1 MTFSLKNEICHA
13 KFKNNSLHSVVYRHP
28 LGYHTS
34 SAYLSQAQASQ
45 HIPPSELLVRT
56 WLFSKTKELLSY
68 YQVSIQEPFV
78 ISNYIIVSI
87 RNPFLR
93 GHQIGWLWT
102 LDRSN
107 ELSVPLN
114 LLLVLLNLV
123 PSHSFTSE
131 STYGSIKLIIT
142 FQILISCVRHSA
154 YLSPGLIH
162 LWNVTGHITRRKNSD
177 FIDSGLPSVSLS
189 LFPFTFLA

>member
-1 MTFSLKNEICHA
+1 MNLSAFDAT
-13 KFKNNSLHSVVYRHP
+13 KFTIDLRVYACFIP
-28 LGYHTS
+28 I
-34 SAYLSQAQASQ
+34 SAC
-45 HIPPSELLVRT
+45 I
-56 WLFSKTKELLSY
+56 
-68 YQVSIQEPFV
+68 IPFV

-189 LFPFTFLA
+189 LFPFTFSSAVTNFVQC

>member
-1 MTFSLKNEICHA
+1 
-13 KFKNNSLHSVVYRHP
+13 
-28 LGYHTS
+28 
-34 SAYLSQAQASQ
+34 
-45 HIPPSELLVRT
+45 
-56 WLFSKTKELLSY
+56 
-68 YQVSIQEPFV
+68 
-78 ISNYIIVSI
+78 VSI

-114 LLLVLLNLV
+114 LLLVLFNLV

-142 FQILISCVRHSA
+142 FQILIPCVRHSA

-162 LWNVTGHITRRKNSD
+162 LWNVTGHITRRKKQWFHRFRIAQCLPFPLS
-177 FIDSGLPSVSLS
+177 FHFPRITKAWFTRAEYLVRVVDSALEMMCVTGQEILLLQSRCAGLCVTTMSIS
-189 LFPFTFLA
+189 F

>member
-1 MTFSLKNEICHA
+1 M
-13 KFKNNSLHSVVYRHP
+13 
-28 LGYHTS
+28 
-34 SAYLSQAQASQ
+34 
-45 HIPPSELLVRT
+45 
-56 WLFSKTKELLSY
+56 
-68 YQVSIQEPFV
+68 
-78 ISNYIIVSI
+78 SI

-189 LFPFTFLA
+189 LPPFSIPLFPPPSPVSASLPQKLRKQVCGSDDWCSPSSLPLSCPS